1 MTTRMSFRA
10 VHIFLIKSI
19 LAPSS
24 LMEERFAQFNSQK
37 FRDLQETLHQ
47 SLYSSFSFHIN
58 YNCNC
63 EVVVVRANSCSPFF
77 LRFTRSVPSQKSW
90 SSCMDCALWF
100 LFEYAWSCCPSNP
113 SKSDVQ
119 TLLYS
124 FQGVLMKSTSTAY
137 FVSPPVNASICDS
150 PYASLFLTQQNANKY
165 YELSS

>member
-24 LMEERFAQFNSQK
+24 LMGERFAQFSSQK
-37 FRDLQETLHQ
+37 FKDLQETLHK
-47 SLYSSFSFHIN
+47 SLYSPFSFHIN

-63 EVVVVRANSCSPFF
+63 KAVVRANCCSPFF
-77 LRFTRSVPSQKSW
+77 LRFTRSCQ

-100 LFEYAWSCCPSNP
+100 LFEYARSCCHSNP

-119 TLLYS
+119 TLLYR
-124 FQGVLMKSTSTAY
+124 FQGVLMKSTPTAY

-150 PYASLFLTQQNANKY
+150 PYASSFLTQQIAYKY
-165 YELSS
+165 H